1 MRYQTM
7 PDACVQLSLWQLVA
21 YSVLASAGAA
31 VVGLLVGAAVLGAHT
46 PARARYEDA
55 EGEP

>member
-1 MRYQTM
+1 M